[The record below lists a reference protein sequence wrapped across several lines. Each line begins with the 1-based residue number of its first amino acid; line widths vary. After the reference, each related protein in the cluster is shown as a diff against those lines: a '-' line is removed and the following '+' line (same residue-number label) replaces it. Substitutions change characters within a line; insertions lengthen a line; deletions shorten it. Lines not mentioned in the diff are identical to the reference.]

1 MTEVTL
7 VWLFFIIMFC
17 LIILGLILDALDT
30 PSEKLTE
37 EEKEKK
43 LSELRY
49 DSLDKERRYL
59 KFREKDEFQERLIKE
74 MEIKGL
80 KNNENSPLEKKRK
93 RQR

>member
-7 VWLFFIIMFC
+7 ACLFFIIMFC
-17 LIILGLILDALDT
+17 LIILGFILNALDT

-49 DSLDKERRYL
+49 DDCIKEVRYL
-59 KFREKDEFQERLIKE
+59 RFKEEYEFQERLRKE
-74 MEIKGL
+74 MEIK
-80 KNNENSPLEKKRK
+80 RK
-93 RQR
+93 D

>member
-7 VWLFFIIMFC
+7 ACLFFIIMFG
-17 LIILGLILDALDT
+17 LIILGFILNDHDT

-49 DSLDKERRYL
+49 DSFAKEERYL
-59 KFREKDEFQERLIKE
+59 KFKEEYEFQERLIKE
-74 MEIKGL
+74 MEIKG
-80 KNNENSPLEKKRK
+80 KD
-93 RQR
+93 